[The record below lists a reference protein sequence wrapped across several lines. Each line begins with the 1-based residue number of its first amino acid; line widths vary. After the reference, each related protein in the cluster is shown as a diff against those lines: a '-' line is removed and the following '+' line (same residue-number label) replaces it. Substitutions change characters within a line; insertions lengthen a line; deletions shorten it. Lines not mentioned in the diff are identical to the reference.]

1 MRRLF
6 RVLPRVL
13 PRAPALRYGLPAWL
27 LLSLILTLPDGLA
40 LWAPQVH
47 LERSLTSYASVPN
60 LQWRLLLLIALAT
73 GVLIAWQSRPG
84 AHSIVTAF
92 LAVICVVWGS
102 WLAYW
107 AVVQLAPT
115 LWQPPLGTEPPQPSR
130 SLDADVTV
138 LALVSFVVVPLGA
151 LVGAVSSVLGFGL
164 RWLEWQARR
173 LLSSGGPDRARNLPA
188 PVSVAVSAAVDQ
200 DHSNPA

>member
-6 RVLPRVL
+6 RVPPRVL
-13 PRAPALRYGLPAWL
+13 PRAPTLRYGLPAWL

-47 LERSLTSYASVPN
+47 AERSLTSYASAPN

-84 AHSIVTAF
+84 ARSIVTAF
-92 LAVICVVWGS
+92 VAVICVVWGS

-107 AVVQLAPT
+107 AVIQLAPT
-115 LWQPPLGTEPPQPSR
+115 LWQPPLGTELPQPSR
-130 SLDADVTV
+130 SLDADVTI
-138 LALVSFVVVPLGA
+138 LALVSFLVVPLGA
-151 LVGAVSSVLGFGL
+151 LVGFVSSVLGVGL
-164 RWLEWQARR
+164 QWLERGVRQ
-173 LLSSGGPDRARNLPA
+173 LLSSGGPGRARTMPA
-188 PVSVAVSAAVDQ
+188 PVSAVVSAAADQ

>member
-6 RVLPRVL
+6 RVLPRVV
-13 PRAPALRYGLPAWL
+13 PRAPALRYGLPAWF

-47 LERSLTSYASVPN
+47 AERSLTSYASVPN

-84 AHSIVTAF
+84 ARSIVTAF
-92 LAVICVVWGS
+92 VAVICVVWGT
-102 WLAYW
+102 WLVYW

-115 LWQPPLGTEPPQPSR
+115 LWQSLGTEPPQPSH
-130 SLDADVTV
+130 SLDAEVTI
-138 LALVSFVVVPLGA
+138 LTLVSFVVVPLGA
-151 LVGAVSSVLGFGL
+151 LVGFVSSVLGFGL
-164 RWLEWQARR
+164 QWLEWQVRH
-173 LLSSGGPDRARNLPA
+173 LFSSGGPDRARNLPA
-188 PVSVAVSAAVDQ
+188 PVSAAVSAVGDQ
-200 DHSNPA
+200 DHSSPA

>member
-13 PRAPALRYGLPAWL
+13 PRAPALRYGFPAWF
-27 LLSLILTLPDGLA
+27 LLSLILTLPDALA
-40 LWAPQVH
+40 LWAPQAH
-47 LERSLTSYASVPN
+47 AERSLTSYASMPN

-73 GVLIAWQSRPG
+73 GVVIAWQSRPG
-84 AHSIVTAF
+84 APSIVTAF
-92 LAVICVVWGS
+92 VAVICVVWGS
-102 WLAYW
+102 WLVYW
-107 AVVQLAPT
+107 AVTQLAPT
-115 LWQPPLGTEPPQPSR
+115 LWQPPHVTELLQPSR
-130 SLDADVTV
+130 SLEADVNI

-164 RWLEWQARR
+164 QWLERQVRR
-173 LLSSGGPDRARNLPA
+173 LLSSGDPDRARTMPA
-188 PVSVAVSAAVDQ
+188 PVSVAASAVGDQ